1 MKDLH
6 MALEQSE
13 ILRAKAALDKAL
25 NIVGHLAGEA
35 MEASLT
41 CCGADLLDQRDQFA
55 DLAGHLRAAEANL
68 IHARAAGGRIEGGG
82 ITRSGG
88 T

>member
-1 MKDLH
+1 MKDLP
-6 MALEQSE
+6 MALDQSD
-13 ILRAKAALDKAL
+13 LLQSKAMLDRALK
-25 NIVGHLAGEA
+25 IVGRLAGDA
-35 MEASLT
+35 MEASLE
-41 CCGADLLDQRDQFA
+41 CCAAELLDQRDGFA
-55 DLAGHLRAAEANL
+55 DIAGHLRAAEASL